1 MTQDFIEIIAMKI
14 TTMDHT
20 GKIIMEISEEIVNQT
35 TNFIQTD
42 YRNITTL
49 IIIERI
55 DRTKMIVL

>member
-1 MTQDFIEIIAMKI
+1 MN
-14 TTMDHT
+14 HT